1 MEAIKSLVDNKY
13 HRLIMVGQPDL
24 SALLNK
30 QSITSSHTG
39 NYNKFNDLKIS

>member
-24 SALLNK
+24 SALLKK
-30 QSITSSHTG
+30 QSTITSSNTG
-39 NYNKFNDLKIS
+39 NFIIV